1 MIQSLPGF
9 RDFYPDEMA
18 VRNYVF
24 AKWREVARRY
34 GFREYDGP
42 PLESLELF
50 TVKSGA
56 EIVGQLYNF
65 KDKGDRDVALRPEM
79 TPTLARMVAAQERQ
93 FKKPLKWFAIPQ
105 LFRYERQQKGRLR
118 EHFQLNCDIIGEN
131 SVAADAELVACLI
144 DSLRALGLT
153 EKDFVV
159 RVSDRLLWHEF
170 LNAVG
175 VAESSHG
182 AVFAVVD
189 KIERAP
195 QDVSRTNLGKAG
207 LSAEQVEKIFSLATG
222 DAEKI
227 LAGAGIG
234 ERLGVFNQF
243 RNALEGFGLWKDFV
257 KVDFTIVRGL
267 AYYTGI
273 VFEVH
278 DREGKF
284 RAVAG
289 GGRYD
294 NLLKLVSGGKV
305 DLPALG
311 FGMGDVVLTELL
323 RERGKLNDVPDF
335 TARFEGLEH
344 KIDGYVVIVDEL
356 LRGAALKLIHDLRD
370 AGFSIDYAL
379 SPAKVGKQ
387 FENASSLNARWA
399 IVVAPQEW
407 QGGQV
412 KLKNMASGQEGAVAI
427 SEVAKRLESKL

>member
-9 RDFYPDEMA
+9 RDFYPEQMA
-18 VRNYVF
+18 ARNYLF
-24 AKWREVARRY
+24 AKWRETARRY

-42 PLESLELF
+42 PLEPLELY
-50 TVKSGA
+50 TVKSGQ
-56 EIVGQLYNF
+56 EIVGQLYHF
-65 KDKGDRDVALRPEM
+65 VDKGNRPVALRPEM
-79 TPTLARMVAAQERQ
+79 TPTLARMVAARQRQ

-118 EHFQLNCDIIGEN
+118 EHFQLNCDIIGEPG
-131 SVAADAELVACLI
+131 VAADAELVACLI

-153 EKDFVV
+153 AQDFVV
-159 RVSDRLLWHEF
+159 RVSDRLLWREF
-170 LNAVG
+170 LNAIG
-175 VAESSHG
+175 VVETSHD

-189 KIERAP
+189 KIERLP
-195 QDVSRTNLGKAG
+195 QEVSRANFAKAG
-207 LSAEQVEKIFSLATG
+207 LSAQQIEKVFLLATA

-227 LAGAGIG
+227 LASAGVGA
-234 ERLGVFNQF
+234 RLGEFTQF
-243 RNALEGFGLWKDFV
+243 QRALDGFGLWRDFA
-257 KVDFTIVRGL
+257 KVDFSIVRGL

-284 RAVAG
+284 RAIAG

-305 DLPALG
+305 DLAALG

-323 RERGKLNDVPDF
+323 RERGRLNDVPDF
-335 TARFEGLEH
+335 TARFEGLTH
-344 KIDGYVVIVDEL
+344 NIDGYVVIVDES
-356 LRGAALKLIHDLRD
+356 LRGAALGLIHHLRD

-387 FENASSLNARWA
+387 FENASSLGARWA

-407 QGGQV
+407 QSGQV
-412 KLKNMASGQEGAVAI
+412 KLKNMASGQE
-427 SEVAKRLESKL
+427 EVVPAGGVVQRLK